1 MMNNFAGRLVAC
13 VILSF
18 ILQTVFAEMNR
29 QPFAPC
35 PASPNCVSS
44 LTPESDAGHHIA
56 PLRFD
61 GPPAQAWRRLKEVLR
76 REKRLTIVT
85 EQDEY
90 LHAEARSLV
99 FRFVD
104 DIEFSLHAEAGLIHI
119 RSAARSGYSDFGVNR
134 RRIEH
139 LREAFNSRPAG

>member
-1 MMNNFAGRLVAC
+1 MRSVPADTTSHL
-13 VILSF
+13 LS
-18 ILQTVFAEMNR
+18 
-29 QPFAPC
+29 PC

-44 LTPESDAGHHIA
+44 QAPESDARHYIA

-61 GPPAQAWRRLKEVLR
+61 GPPEQAWQRLQDALR
-76 REKRLTIVT
+76 GEKRLTVVA
-85 EQDEY
+85 ERDGY

-104 DIEFSLHAEAGLIHI
+104 DLEFSLHAATGLIHV

-134 RRIEH
+134 RRMER
-139 LREAFNSRPAG
+139 LRAALSARSPD